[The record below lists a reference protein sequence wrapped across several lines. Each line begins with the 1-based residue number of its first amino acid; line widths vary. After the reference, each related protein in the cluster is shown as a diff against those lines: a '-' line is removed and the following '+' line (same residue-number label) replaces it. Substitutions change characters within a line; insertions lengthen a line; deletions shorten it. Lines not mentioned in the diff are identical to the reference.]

1 MTMGISAALAL
12 LAVASAP
19 PDAPANAPPAS
30 TMTAEQAMAH
40 YHAMIDAAAPAPHGA
55 SQDCPLGT
63 GTDILVCAHRP
74 DKPQRLPLRD
84 ERAEP
89 GEVVRHPA
97 EPPRAAGAL
106 NDKPQ
111 CQYNCG
117 PSPAK
122 ETWGRLFRILKGEDP
137 DD

>member
-1 MTMGISAALAL
+1 MSSMAALVF
-12 LAVASAP
+12 LAVASASP
-19 PDAPANAPPAS
+19 TLPDADIS
-30 TMTAEQAMAH
+30 AEQAMAN
-40 YHAMIDAAAPAPHGA
+40 YRAMTGNAVAATPGA
-55 SQDCPLGT
+55 ARACLPDNSN
-63 GTDILVCAHRP
+63 DIVVCAQHP
-74 DKPQRLPLRD
+74 NDTQRLPLRD

-89 GEVVRHPA
+89 GEVVRHPS
-97 EPPRAAGAL
+97 EPPPAAGAL

-122 ETWGRLFRILKGEDP
+122 ENWGRLFKILKGEDP